1 MYRLEGEV
9 GRRLS
14 VERRTETS
22 FAVVTKL
29 MVAMVLLSEWCYIRH
44 HCTEG
49 SLYYQG
55 AAAKYLEQERISQS
69 ENDNTARQWIM
80 QEHTLLEANGN
91 D

>member
-29 MVAMVLLSEWCYIRH
+29 MVAMDICH
-44 HCTEG
+44 HCTKG